1 MLVQVK
7 APIGAVETAKIVLEL
22 RSQFPLADWLKHADL
37 LRSTFY
43 CQKEAL
49 VANYQMAKYWQ
60 QLAAQGLV
68 QSRQKKGNCHDHTTI
83 ERFFD
88 MLKSESFVR
97 EIQYY

>member
-22 RSQFPLADWLKHADL
+22 RSQFPLADWLKHTDL

-60 QLAAQGLV
+60 HKGWCKV
-68 QSRQKKGNCHDHTTI
+68 GQKKVIATI
-83 ERFFD
+83 IQR
-88 MLKSESFVR
+88 LKGSL
-97 EIQYY
+97 IC